1 VLIATT
7 SSRFKKDVK
16 RLRGNNRLLAA
27 LDETINLLLLGEKLP
42 ERYKDHEL
50 TGNYAGFRECHVKP
64 DLLLIYQVI
73 EREST
78 LYLLRTGSHSELFD

>member
-1 VLIATT
+1 MLIATT

-27 LDETINLLLLGEKLP
+27 LNETSNLLLLGEKLP
-42 ERYKDHEL
+42 ERYRDHEL
-50 TGNYAGFRECHVKP
+50 TGNYDGFRECHVTP

-73 EREST
+73 ERESA

>member
-1 VLIATT
+1 MLTATT

-50 TGNYAGFRECHVKP
+50 TGNYDGFRECHVKP

-73 EREST
+73 AHESE

>member
-1 VLIATT
+1 MLIVTT

-42 ERYKDHEL
+42 ERYKDHDL
-50 TGNYAGFRECHVKP
+50 TGNYDGLRECYEKLE
-64 DLLLIYQVI
+64 LLLIY
-73 EREST
+73 
-78 LYLLRTGSHSELFD
+78 